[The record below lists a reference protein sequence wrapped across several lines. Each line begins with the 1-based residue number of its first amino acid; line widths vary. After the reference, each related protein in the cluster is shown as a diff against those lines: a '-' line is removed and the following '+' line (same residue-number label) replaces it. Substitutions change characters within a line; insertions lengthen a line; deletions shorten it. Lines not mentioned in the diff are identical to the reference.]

1 MYELEKINL
10 TKHRIT
16 NMTTKLSGETI
27 LITGGAGSLGSS
39 LTKLL
44 AKDNKVIIYSRSEE
58 RQHQMKQD
66 FFGKEQQNNL
76 QFVIGDLRNTD
87 ILAKHLQNST
97 IAIHAA
103 AMKDLI
109 MCEEQ
114 VRKACLDNIDGSH
127 SFLQACKASH
137 SLKVIC
143 GVSTDKAASPSSVY
157 GCTKYIQEQLFR
169 EASRFLNAKICSV
182 RFGNMIDSRGSLVP
196 EWKKHPESIRGIT
209 HPEVS
214 RFFFTLE
221 DAAKTVMHA
230 LTHSQNG
237 DLYIRKMK
245 KAKIIDIMRVITGK
259 TDFPV
264 IGLFPGEKVHE
275 DLLSITETPF
285 CHVEG
290 DYYVVRSEHAAST
303 PCDVFSTES
312 AEGFSKEELSEIIS
326 RL

>member
-1 MYELEKINL
+1 MNAKL
-10 TKHRIT
+10 T
-16 NMTTKLSGETI
+16 GETI

-39 LTKLL
+39 LARLL
-44 AKDNKVIIYSRSEE
+44 AKENKVIIYSRNEE
-58 RQHQMKQD
+58 RQYQMKQE
-66 FFGKEQQNNL
+66 FLGTPQHSNL
-76 QFVIGDLRNTD
+76 QFAIGDIRNTD
-87 ILAKHLQNST
+87 ILAKHLQKST

-114 VRKACLDNIDGSH
+114 VRKACLDNIDGSY
-127 SFLQACKASH
+127 SFLQACKTSH

-169 EASRFLNAKICSV
+169 EASRFLDAKVCSV
-182 RFGNMIDSRGSLVP
+182 RFGNMIDSKGSLVP
-196 EWKKHPESIRGIT
+196 TWKKNPESIVGIT

-214 RFFFTLE
+214 RFFFTLA
-221 DAAKTVMHA
+221 DAAETVIHA

-264 IGLFPGEKVHE
+264 IGLFPGEKIHE

-290 DYYVVRSEHAAST
+290 DYYVLRPEHPTST
-303 PCDVFSTES
+303 PCEVFSTES
-312 AEGFSKEELSEIIS
+312 AENFSIEELSEIIS
-326 RL
+326 KL